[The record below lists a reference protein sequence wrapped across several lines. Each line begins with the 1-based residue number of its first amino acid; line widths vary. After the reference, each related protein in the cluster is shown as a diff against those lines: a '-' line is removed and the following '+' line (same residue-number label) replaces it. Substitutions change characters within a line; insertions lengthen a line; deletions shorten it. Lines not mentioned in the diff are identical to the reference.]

1 MNDNIYV
8 YIVDLPPKVHEIV
21 LPCFTG
27 YTIYLDEKDSYE
39 ERLTAYNHALCH
51 IKNHDFE
58 KSDVNEIESE
68 AHRNDID
75 F

>member
-1 MNDNIYV
+1 MNDIYV

-39 ERLTAYNHALCH
+39 ERLNAYHHALSH
-51 IKNHDFE
+51 IRNHDFE
-58 KSDVNEIESE
+58 KSDVQEIESE

>member
-8 YIVDLPPKVHEIV
+8 YIVDLPPKVHEVV
-21 LPCFTG
+21 LPCLTG

-39 ERLTAYNHALCH
+39 ERLTAYKHALSH
-51 IKNHDFE
+51 IKKHDFE
-58 KSDVNEIESE
+58 KTDVQEIESE